1 MMHIIPWCNI
11 YVNVEKMGTIS
22 LEFDFEDLGHEF
34 RLYSN
39 IAGSQSNIVTDG
51 TYSYKFAQSI
61 DGNFVLFV

>member
-1 MMHIIPWCNI
+1 
-11 YVNVEKMGTIS
+11 MGTIS

-39 IAGSQSNIVTDG
+39 ITGCQSNIITDG